1 MKAILNNS
9 LATKTSRY
17 GHSSLRDRLRH
28 KVLIKYRLKQMLV
41 NLFRKVQFT
50 DQTASMFDIL
60 SDLESSWQ
68 KFMNNQGK
76 KENNLV
82 QVLI

>member
-1 MKAILNNS
+1 
-9 LATKTSRY
+9 
-17 GHSSLRDRLRH
+17 
-28 KVLIKYRLKQMLV
+28 MLV